1 MPSRF
6 VNTNIPYMPFLRD
19 AQKELKNHDRF
30 FCRGSDQFRQFSLN
44 RCSKSARERRSV
56 KSFLFMV
63 AEGKEDAGLRT
74 RDFEDLR
81 GT

>member
-1 MPSRF
+1 
-6 VNTNIPYMPFLRD
+6 
-19 AQKELKNHDRF
+19 
-30 FCRGSDQFRQFSLN
+30 LN